1 MGATET
7 TTRLE
12 LDYLA
17 REVLRAFM
25 QGEPMPLRANEIR
38 ERVAHLGLSSGEL
51 RALLLNMPDKFFQ
64 EERRWQPCTARRTN
78 IRLCW
83 RMRSASFARW
93 ARPCPA
99 QR

>member
-38 ERVAHLGLSSGEL
+38 ERVAHLGLSSGE
-51 RALLLNMPDKFFQ
+51 P
-64 EERRWQPCTARRTN
+64 
-78 IRLCW
+78 
-83 RMRSASFARW
+83 
-93 ARPCPA
+93 
-99 QR
+99 